1 MAAGTAVDW
10 IAVNGREPYAER
22 MRVQT
27 LLVLR
32 SIMVFDAILLLLT
45 GGLLAW
51 FMEQPAGIIA
61 GAACWL
67 GSGMLFGGA
76 RYADRL
82 YERKR

>member
-1 MAAGTAVDW
+1 
-10 IAVNGREPYAER
+10 

-32 SIMVFDAILLLLT
+32 TIMVFDAFLLLGT
-45 GGLLAW
+45 GALLAW
-51 FMEQPAGIIA
+51 FMEHPAGIIV

-67 GSGMLFGGA
+67 GSGMLFGGV

>member
-1 MAAGTAVDW
+1 MTGLGPVL
-10 IAVNGREPYAER
+10 GECKYSRG

-51 FMEQPAGIIA
+51 FMEYPAGIIA
-61 GAACWL
+61 GAGCWL
-67 GSGMLFGGA
+67 GSGMLFGGV

-82 YERKR
+82 YERSR